1 MIHGRH
7 SSEFASGCDVRS
19 GGCCR
24 DRENW
29 FCNQCASC
37 LCVCWVEEESLC
49 QKVRGTKREE
59 APAKVV
65 VSINNAVDST
75 EVKRKAGDAF
85 SFLGL
90 ERTGGGLGQVPG
102 WLGDQVSDS

>member
-1 MIHGRH
+1 VADLAETEKTGFVTSVPAARP
-7 SSEFASGCDVRS
+7 SV
-19 GGCCR
+19 
-24 DRENW
+24 
-29 FCNQCASC
+29 
-37 LCVCWVEEESLC
+37 CVCWVEEESLC

-65 VSINNAVDST
+65 VSNNNAVDSG

-85 SFLGL
+85 SFFGL

-102 WLGDQVSDS
+102 WLGDQVRDS